1 MKKYL
6 ALLKW
11 ALSKTPETAL
21 SLLAALKIANWK
33 LSLDGVEAQAY
44 SVEYQT
50 VQTLLHLVKERELV
64 VTIRGTFES
73 TLKSSVAT
81 AIAR

>member
-50 VQTLLHLVKERELV
+50 V
-64 VTIRGTFES
+64 
-73 TLKSSVAT
+73 
-81 AIAR
+81 